1 MQVTGLAI
9 TSQGMRGLLVS
20 SSLDHT
26 ARVFDLV
33 TGRPLYC
40 LVTADAVTSIASN
53 SLGSQLF
60 LGHADGT
67 VKAVDLL
74 PPPPHGDVEVS

>member
-1 MQVTGLAI
+1 M
-9 TSQGMRGLLVS
+9 S

-33 TGRPLYC
+33 TGRPVYS
-40 LVTADAVTSIASN
+40 LVTADAVTSVASN
-53 SLGSQLF
+53 TLGSQLF

-67 VKAVDLL
+67 VKVVNLL
-74 PPPPHGDVEVS
+74 PAPPHGDVEVSP